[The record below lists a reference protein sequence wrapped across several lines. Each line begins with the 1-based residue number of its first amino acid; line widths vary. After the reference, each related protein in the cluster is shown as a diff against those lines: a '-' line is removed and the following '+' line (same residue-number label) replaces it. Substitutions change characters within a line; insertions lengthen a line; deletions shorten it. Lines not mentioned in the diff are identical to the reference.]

1 MPKFRAT
8 SILNV
13 KYFGALMILIRY
25 FCIVAHVQRIADVQ
39 SPIQLSSQN
48 DFLYCFFV
56 SR

>member
-1 MPKFRAT
+1 MPKFRVK
-8 SILNV
+8 SVLNM
-13 KYFGALMILIRY
+13 KYFDVLMILMRY
-25 FCIVAHVQRIADVQ
+25 FCIVAHVQQIADVQ

>member
-1 MPKFRAT
+1 MPKFRAK
-8 SILNV
+8 SVLNM
-13 KYFGALMILIRY
+13 KYFGVLMILIRY
-25 FCIVAHVQRIADVQ
+25 FCIVAHVQQIADAQ

>member
-13 KYFGALMILIRY
+13 KYFGGLMILIRY
-25 FCIVAHVQRIADVQ
+25 FCIVAHVQQIADAQ

-48 DFLYCFFV
+48 NFLYCFFV